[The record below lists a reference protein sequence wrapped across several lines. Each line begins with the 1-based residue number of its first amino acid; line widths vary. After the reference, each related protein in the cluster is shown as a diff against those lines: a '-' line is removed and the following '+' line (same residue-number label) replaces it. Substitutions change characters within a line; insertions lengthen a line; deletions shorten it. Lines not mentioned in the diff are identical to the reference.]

1 MKKARKVL
9 LRLSAL
15 ACAVLF
21 GDAAAI
27 AQTAGAASSQVKT
40 HGEISGVFGG
50 SGFLSFDGGGA
61 AADGMWGIKGGGFS
75 RGRFGVEGSF
85 EQSLSY
91 RDLRYLGGDLVF
103 QFRKHGGKK
112 TIPFVHA
119 GAGAFLY
126 EGRGEVALS
135 FGAGVKHYFN
145 ERVGI
150 RVGIQDRM
158 LLGEAEYHRL
168 DFYAG
173 VVFRF

>member
-1 MKKARKVL
+1 MKQARKVL
-9 LRLSAL
+9 LLLSGL

-27 AQTAGAASSQVKT
+27 AQTAGAASSEVKT
-40 HGEISGVFGG
+40 RGEISGVFGG
-50 SGFLSFDGGGA
+50 SGFLSFDGGA
-61 AADGMWGIKGGGFS
+61 AADGMWGIKGGAFS

-85 EQSLSY
+85 EQSLRY
-91 RDLRYLGGDLVF
+91 RELRYLGGDLVF
-103 QFRKHGGKK
+103 QFRKHAGNK

-126 EGRGEVALS
+126 EGRGEGALS
-135 FGAGVKHYFN
+135 LGAGVKHYFN

-168 DFYAG
+168 DLYAG
-173 VVFRF
+173 IVFRF